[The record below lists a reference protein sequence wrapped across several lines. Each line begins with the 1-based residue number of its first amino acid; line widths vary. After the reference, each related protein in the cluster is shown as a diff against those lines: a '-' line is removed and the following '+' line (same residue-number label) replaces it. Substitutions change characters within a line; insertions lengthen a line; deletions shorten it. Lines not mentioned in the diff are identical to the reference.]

1 MKHVDDETLAM
12 LAVSDEVAEDDVAE
26 HLASCARCRDEV
38 AVLQRVAAVTRAS
51 EDVELAA
58 PPEHVW
64 ERIAAEIAR
73 TPQHAAAPAPAP
85 APAPATEP
93 ERAPGREPGQAPA
106 PAATSSELR
115 HHAASRR
122 PRSRPRR
129 RRALAAAI
137 AGVGVLAVV
146 LGIGVASGIVPG
158 LPRGDTETVLANTE
172 LDALPGWSGTTGTAE
187 LERDQDGRVTL
198 VVDLHGERGRSGTGP
213 LREVWM
219 MRADLAGLVSVGYLD
234 GDRGRF
240 TVPAG
245 LDTER
250 FPVVDVSAEAD
261 DGDPAHSGDSI
272 VRGTLTDP

>member
-12 LAVSDEVAEDDVAE
+12 LAVSDQVATDDVAE
-26 HLASCARCRDEV
+26 HLVSCDRCRDEV
-38 AVLQRVAAVTRAS
+38 AALQRVAAVTRAS
-51 EDVELAA
+51 EDVTLAA

-73 TPQHAAAPAPAP
+73 TPQQAA
-85 APAPATEP
+85 APATEP
-93 ERAPGREPGQAPA
+93 ERSVERASEGAPA
-106 PAATSSELR
+106 GTRSDAQ
-115 HHAASRR
+115 HHAVAR
-122 PRSRPRR
+122 RSRPRR
-129 RRALAAAI
+129 RRALAVAI
-137 AGVGVLAVV
+137 TGVGVLAVV
-146 LGIGVASGIVPG
+146 LGIGVASGVVPG
-158 LPRGDTETVLANTE
+158 LPRSDTETVLANTE
-172 LDALPGWSGTTGTAE
+172 LAALPGWSGTTGRAE

-219 MRADLAGLVSVGYLD
+219 MRSDLGGLVSVGYLD
-234 GDRGRF
+234 GDQGRF
-240 TVPAG
+240 TVPDG
-245 LDTER
+245 VDTAE

>member
-12 LAVSDEVAEDDVAE
+12 LAVSDQVAADDVAE

-51 EDVELAA
+51 DDLELIA
-58 PPEHVW
+58 PPDHVW
-64 ERIAAEIAR
+64 DRIAAEIAQ
-73 TPQHAAAPAPAP
+73 TPQQAAAPA
-85 APAPATEP
+85 TD
-93 ERAPGREPGQAPA
+93 PGR
-106 PAATSSELR
+106 AAKRPSVATPSDAQ
-115 HHAASRR
+115 HHAVARR

-129 RRALAAAI
+129 RRALAIAI

-146 LGIGVASGIVPG
+146 LGIGVASGVVPG
-158 LPRGDTETVLANTE
+158 LPRGDTETVVANTE
-172 LDALPGWSGTTGTAE
+172 LAALPGWSGTTGRAE

-198 VVDLHGERGRSGTGP
+198 LVDLHGEGGRSGTGP

-219 MRADLAGLVSVGYLD
+219 MRSDLGGLVSVGYLD
-234 GDRGRF
+234 GDQGRF
-240 TVPAG
+240 TVPDG
-245 LDTER
+245 VDTAE

>member
-12 LAVSDEVAEDDVAE
+12 LAVSDQVAADDVAE
-26 HLASCARCRDEV
+26 HLASCDRCRDEV
-38 AVLQRVAAVTRAS
+38 AALQRVAAVTRAS
-51 EDVELAA
+51 EDVTLAA

-64 ERIAAEIAR
+64 DRIAAEIAR
-73 TPQHAAAPAPAP
+73 TPQQAAAPAAEPRR
-85 APAPATEP
+85 ATESD
-93 ERAPGREPGQAPA
+93 R
-106 PAATSSELR
+106 SEAQ
-115 HHAASRR
+115 HHAVGRR

-129 RRALAAAI
+129 RRVLATAI

-146 LGIGVASGIVPG
+146 LGIGVASGVVPG

-172 LDALPGWSGTTGTAE
+172 LAALPGWSGTTGRAE

-219 MRADLAGLVSVGYLD
+219 MRSDLGGLVSVGYLD
-234 GDRGRF
+234 GDQGRF
-240 TVPAG
+240 TVPDG
-245 LDTER
+245 VDTAE

>member
-12 LAVSDEVAEDDVAE
+12 LAVSDQVAADDVAE
-26 HLASCARCRDEV
+26 HLASCDRCRDEV
-38 AVLQRVAAVTRAS
+38 AALQRVAAVTRAS
-51 EDVELAA
+51 EDVTLAA

-64 ERIAAEIAR
+64 DRIAAEIAR
-73 TPQHAAAPAPAP
+73 TPQQAA
-85 APAPATEP
+85 APATEP
-93 ERAPGREPGQAPA
+93 GRPAERTPEGAPVGARSDAE
-106 PAATSSELR
+106 
-115 HHAASRR
+115 HHAVARR

-129 RRALAAAI
+129 RRALAVAI

-146 LGIGVASGIVPG
+146 LGIGVASGVVPG

-172 LDALPGWSGTTGTAE
+172 LAALPGWSGTTGRAE

-198 VVDLHGERGRSGTGP
+198 HVDLHGARGRSDTGP

-219 MRADLAGLVSVGYLD
+219 MRSDLGGLVSVGYLD
-234 GDRGRF
+234 GDQGRF
-240 TVPAG
+240 TVPDG
-245 LDTER
+245 VDTAE

>member
-12 LAVSDEVAEDDVAE
+12 LAVSDQVATDDVAE
-26 HLASCARCRDEV
+26 HLASCDRCRDEV
-38 AVLQRVAAVTRAS
+38 AALQRVAAVTRAS
-51 EDVELAA
+51 EDVTLAA

-64 ERIAAEIAR
+64 DRIAAEIAR
-73 TPQHAAAPAPAP
+73 TPQQAA
-85 APAPATEP
+85 APATEP
-93 ERAPGREPGQAPA
+93 GRAAERAS
-106 PAATSSELR
+106 AATPSDAQ
-115 HHAASRR
+115 HHAVARR

-129 RRALAAAI
+129 RRVLALVI

-172 LDALPGWSGTTGTAE
+172 LAALPGWSGTTGRAE

-198 VVDLHGERGRSGTGP
+198 LVDLHGERGRSGTGP

-219 MRADLAGLVSVGYLD
+219 MRSDLGGLVSVGYLD
-234 GDRGRF
+234 GDQGRF
-240 TVPAG
+240 TVPDG
-245 LDTER
+245 VDTAE

>member
-12 LAVSDEVAEDDVAE
+12 LAVSDQVATDDVAE
-26 HLASCARCRDEV
+26 HLASCDRCRDEV
-38 AVLQRVAAVTRAS
+38 AALQRVAAVTRAS
-51 EDVELAA
+51 EDVTLAA

-64 ERIAAEIAR
+64 DRIAAEIAR
-73 TPQHAAAPAPAP
+73 TPQAAAPATDPGRA
-85 APAPATEP
+85 A
-93 ERAPGREPGQAPA
+93 ERAS
-106 PAATSSELR
+106 AATPSDGQ
-115 HHAASRR
+115 HHAVARR
-122 PRSRPRR
+122 HRSRPRR
-129 RRALAAAI
+129 RRVPALVI

-146 LGIGVASGIVPG
+146 LGIGAASGVVPG

-172 LDALPGWSGTTGTAE
+172 LAALPGWSGTTGRAE

-198 VVDLHGERGRSGTGP
+198 LVDLHGERGRSGTGP

-219 MRADLAGLVSVGYLD
+219 MRSDLGGLVSVGYLD
-234 GDRGRF
+234 GDQGRF
-240 TVPAG
+240 TVPDG
-245 LDTER
+245 VDTAE